1 MQPQTYLRK
10 YFIMGSQNCTRDP
23 EVILQEAIAGG
34 ITAFQY
40 REKGRGSLQGE
51 AKIALGK
58 RLRQICREA
67 QIPFFIND
75 DVELIEVFDVDGI
88 HVGQEDLSPLEL
100 RNMYPHLQIGLS
112 VTNEA
117 ELRQS
122 PLAAV
127 DYVGAGPIFPTT
139 TKEDAK
145 QAVGLTWIRTLRKQ
159 FPELPIVAIGG
170 IRPDNVQDV
179 LAAGANGVAF
189 ISVVTNATNVEQVV
203 KSL

>member
-40 REKGRGSLQGE
+40 REKGRGSLQGK

-75 DVELIEVFDVDGI
+75 DVELIEVLDVDGI

>member
-40 REKGRGSLQGE
+40 REKGRGSLQGK